1 MSKEVKTET
10 KKTNKTL
17 VNLLAGIV
25 VAVIATASSYNYWHD
40 INIRVTFHADS
51 EKEIQYQV
59 FYTDDNSGHF
69 NEPQSVKKVVPAGSN
84 CVKIVVPAEKIGRFR
99 LDTGEFP
106 GNLTLKN
113 INISG
118 DETVAFS
125 DFDNYKYFNIK
136 EHTANEDGSLTI
148 VSDHGDPYIVT
159 TEELDIYPSDDYNLL
174 RMGLIAG
181 GSFIVAFLLAMLIN
195 RKRNK

>member
-1 MSKEVKTET
+1 MNKEVKTET

-51 EKEIQYQV
+51 EKDINYQV
-59 FYTDDNSGHF
+59 FYTDDSNHYR
-69 NEPQSVKKVVPAGSN
+69 NTELQNIKAGSN
-84 CVKIVVPAEKIGRFR
+84 CVKIILPTEVVKSFR
-99 LDTGEFP
+99 LDP
-106 GNLTLKN
+106 GSKSGKLTIKKLKV
-113 INISG
+113 SG
-118 DETVAFS
+118 NETVEFT
-125 DFDNYKYFNIK
+125 DFDNYKYMNIK
-136 EHTANEDGSLTI
+136 EHTVNEDGSLSI
-148 VSDHGDPYIVT
+148 VSDHVDPYIVT
-159 TEELDIYPSDDYNLL
+159 NEKLEIHPGDDYDWL

-195 RKRNK
+195 RKKK

>member
-1 MSKEVKTET
+1 MSKEVKTEN

-51 EKEIQYQV
+51 EKDINYQV
-59 FYTDDNSGHF
+59 FYTDASNHYR
-69 NEPQSVKKVVPAGSN
+69 NTELHTVPAGSN
-84 CVKIVVPAEKIGRFR
+84 CVKIVVPTEKIGRFR
-99 LDTGEFP
+99 LDPGSNPGE
-106 GNLTLKN
+106 LTLKN
-113 INISG
+113 IKVSG
-118 DETVAFS
+118 DETVEFN
-125 DFDNYKYFNIK
+125 DFDNYKYMNIK
-136 EHTANEDGSLTI
+136 EHTADEDGSLTI

-159 TEELDIYPSDDYNLL
+159 TEELEIYPGDDYDWL

-181 GSFIVAFLLAMLIN
+181 GSFIIAFLLAMLLN
-195 RKRNK
+195 RKKK